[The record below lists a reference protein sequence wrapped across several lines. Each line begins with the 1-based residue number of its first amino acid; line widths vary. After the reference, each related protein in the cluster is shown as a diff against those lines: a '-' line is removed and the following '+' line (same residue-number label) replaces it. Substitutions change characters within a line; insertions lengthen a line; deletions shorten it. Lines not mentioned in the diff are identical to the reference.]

1 MPNLI
6 NDKIESGFQP
16 AIPCTNMIGESTGRA
31 VIKKLKKA
39 QQQKQ
44 EATAHA

>member
-1 MPNLI
+1 MAGCWNGMG
-6 NDKIESGFQP
+6 GFQP
-16 AIPCTNMIGESTGRA
+16 TYMIGESTGRA